1 MPAFPKKWLWVL
13 LALAFVVPLLQ
24 PLFPDVVSDY
34 RLFLV
39 STMIIAA
46 IAVLGLNLLTG
57 FNGQI
62 SLGHGAFYAVGAYTA
77 AVLMD
82 HLNMPYWATL
92 PCAAIVCFIVGYLFG
107 LPALKLEG
115 HYLALAT
122 FALALAVPQILKYKW
137 LEGLTGGV
145 QGIVLSKPE
154 VPFGLPLNE
163 DQWLYYYCL
172 VVMVALYWAAANIL
186 NSRSGR
192 AMMAIRDQYMA
203 ADTMGIDTALYKTVT
218 FGISAAYTGIA
229 GALSASAIAF
239 VAPDSFNFF
248 LSIKFLIGLVVGGIG
263 SLAGSVVGGIFYVL
277 VDNSAQALS
286 TFVKND
292 LGLQFDLSAYT
303 VFGILLIVLMYLM
316 PMGIVG
322 GVYLAVRRLRGRAQ
336 LGGIFS
342 ACRPCNCRGRGL
354 QHNRSAEGRLLSA
367 FVFAEFQ
374 KKLTAPFSTGR
385 SSLNTSRRA
394 FVGGASALALLS
406 GSRAAFAQKKY
417 DDGATDTEIKIGHY
431 RPLQRAGVR
440 LRRDRQGHRS
450 LLEERQRRRRHQRPQ
465 DQLHHA
471 RRRLQPAQDRRDGPP
486 ARRAGQGA
494 LPVQHAGHAVQHGDP
509 QVHEPEEGAAALRRD
524 RRLEVGQAQGVPVDH
539 GLPARLP
546 HRSRHL
552 RQAHPGQRQGRQDRR
567 ADAERRLRQGLLRRL
582 QGRPRQGRRQ
592 ASSSTSPT
600 R

>member
-1 MPAFPKKWLWVL
+1 
-13 LALAFVVPLLQ
+13 VPLLR
-24 PLFPDVVSDY
+24 PVLPDLVSDY

-39 STMIIAA
+39 STMMIAA

-82 HLNMPYWATL
+82 HLDMPYWATL

-145 QGIVLSKPE
+145 QGIVLNKPE
-154 VPFGLPLNE
+154 VPFGLPLTE
-163 DQWLYYYCL
+163 DQWLYYYIL
-172 VVMVALYWAAANIL
+172 IVMVLLYWAAANML

-192 AMMAIRDQYMA
+192 AMMAIRDYTIA
-203 ADTMGIDTALYKTVT
+203 ASTMGIDTALYKTVT

-239 VAPDSFNFF
+239 VAPDSFNIF

-263 SLAGSVVGGIFYVL
+263 SLVGSVVGGIFYVL

-286 TFVKND
+286 TFAKND

-322 GVYLAVRRLRGRAQ
+322 GVYYLVQNLRSGMR
-336 LGGIFS
+336 GG
-342 ACRPCNCRGRGL
+342 
-354 QHNRSAEGRLLSA
+354 QAEQQA
-367 FVFAEFQ
+367 
-374 KKLTAPFSTGR
+374 
-385 SSLNTSRRA
+385 
-394 FVGGASALALLS
+394 
-406 GSRAAFAQKKY
+406 AQK
-417 DDGATDTEIKIGHY
+417 
-431 RPLQRAGVR
+431 
-440 LRRDRQGHRS
+440 
-450 LLEERQRRRRHQRPQ
+450 
-465 DQLHHA
+465 
-471 RRRLQPAQDRRDGPP
+471 QPA
-486 ARRAGQGA
+486 AR
-494 LPVQHAGHAVQHGDP
+494 
-509 QVHEPEEGAAALRRD
+509 
-524 RRLEVGQAQGVPVDH
+524 
-539 GLPARLP
+539 
-546 HRSRHL
+546 
-552 RQAHPGQRQGRQDRR
+552 
-567 ADAERRLRQGLLRRL
+567 
-582 QGRPRQGRRQ
+582 
-592 ASSSTSPT
+592 
-600 R
+600 

>member
-1 MPAFPKKWLWVL
+1 MPAFPKPWLWGL
-13 LALAFVVPLLQ
+13 IALAVFVPLLQ
-24 PLFPDVVSDY
+24 PVLPDVVSNY

-82 HLNMPYWATL
+82 KLNVPYWLTL
-92 PCAAIVCFIVGYLFG
+92 PCAAGVCFIVGYLFG

-122 FALALAVPQILKYKW
+122 FSLALAVPQILKYKW

-145 QGIVLSKPE
+145 QGIVLNKPE
-154 VPFGLPLNE
+154 VPFGIPLTE

-172 VVMVALYWAAANIL
+172 VTMLALFWAANNLL

-192 AMMAIRDQYMA
+192 AMMAIRDYHIA

-218 FGISAAYTGIA
+218 FGISAAYTGVA

-239 VAPDSFNFF
+239 VAPDSFNLF

-286 TFVKND
+286 TFIKND

-303 VFGILLIVLMYLM
+303 VFGILLILLMYLM

-322 GVYLAVRRLRGRAQ
+322 GAYLAIRW
-336 LGGIFS
+336 
-342 ACRPCNCRGRGL
+342 
-354 QHNRSAEGRLLSA
+354 
-367 FVFAEFQ
+367 
-374 KKLTAPFSTGR
+374 
-385 SSLNTSRRA
+385 
-394 FVGGASALALLS
+394 
-406 GSRAAFAQKKY
+406 
-417 DDGATDTEIKIGHY
+417 
-431 RPLQRAGVR
+431 
-440 LRRDRQGHRS
+440 LRR
-450 LLEERQRRRRHQRPQ
+450 
-465 DQLHHA
+465 
-471 RRRLQPAQDRRDGPP
+471 
-486 ARRAGQGA
+486 
-494 LPVQHAGHAVQHGDP
+494 
-509 QVHEPEEGAAALRRD
+509 
-524 RRLEVGQAQGVPVDH
+524 
-539 GLPARLP
+539 
-546 HRSRHL
+546 
-552 RQAHPGQRQGRQDRR
+552 
-567 ADAERRLRQGLLRRL
+567 
-582 QGRPRQGRRQ
+582 
-592 ASSSTSPT
+592 
-600 R
+600 

>member
-1 MPAFPKKWLWVL
+1 MPAFPKKWLLVL
-13 LALAFVVPLLQ
+13 LVLAFLVPLLN
-24 PLFPDVVSDY
+24 PLLPDVVSDY

-62 SLGHGAFYAVGAYTA
+62 SLGHSAFYAVGAYTA
-77 AVLMD
+77 AILMD
-82 HLNMPYWATL
+82 KLDMPYYATL
-92 PCAAIVCFIVGYLFG
+92 PIAAVVCFIVGYLFG

-122 FALALAVPQILKYKW
+122 FALALSVPQILKYKW
-137 LEGLTGGV
+137 LESLTGGV

-172 VVMVALYWAAANIL
+172 VVMVFLYWAAANIL

-248 LSIKFLIGLVVGGIG
+248 LSIKFLIGLVVGGVG

-286 TFVKND
+286 TFAKND
-292 LGLQFDLSAYT
+292 LGLPFDLSAYT

-322 GVYLAVRRLRGRAQ
+322 GVYYLVRSLR
-336 LGGIFS
+336 
-342 ACRPCNCRGRGL
+342 
-354 QHNRSAEGRLLSA
+354 
-367 FVFAEFQ
+367 
-374 KKLTAPFSTGR
+374 AP
-385 SSLNTSRRA
+385 
-394 FVGGASALALLS
+394 GAKAREQAL
-406 GSRAAFAQKKY
+406 K
-417 DDGATDTEIKIGHY
+417 
-431 RPLQRAGVR
+431 QRA
-440 LRRDRQGHRS
+440 
-450 LLEERQRRRRHQRPQ
+450 
-465 DQLHHA
+465 
-471 RRRLQPAQDRRDGPP
+471 
-486 ARRAGQGA
+486 
-494 LPVQHAGHAVQHGDP
+494 
-509 QVHEPEEGAAALRRD
+509 
-524 RRLEVGQAQGVPVDH
+524 
-539 GLPARLP
+539 
-546 HRSRHL
+546 
-552 RQAHPGQRQGRQDRR
+552 
-567 ADAERRLRQGLLRRL
+567 
-582 QGRPRQGRRQ
+582 
-592 ASSSTSPT
+592 SS
-600 R
+600 

>member
-1 MPAFPKKWLWVL
+1 MPAFPKKLLWVL
-13 LALAFVVPLLQ
+13 LALAFLVPLLR

-92 PCAAIVCFIVGYLFG
+92 PCAAVVCFIVGYLFG
-107 LPALKLEG
+107 LPALRLEG

-145 QGIVLSKPE
+145 QGIVLNKPE
-154 VPFGLPLNE
+154 VPFGLPLTE

-172 VVMVALYWAAANIL
+172 IVMVVLYWAAANLL

-239 VAPDSFNFF
+239 VAPDSFNIF
-248 LSIKFLIGLVVGGIG
+248 LSIKFLIGLVVGGVG

-286 TFVKND
+286 LFVKND

-322 GVYLAVRRLRGRAQ
+322 GVYLALRRLRG
-336 LGGIFS
+336 G
-342 ACRPCNCRGRGL
+342 
-354 QHNRSAEGRLLSA
+354 
-367 FVFAEFQ
+367 
-374 KKLTAPFSTGR
+374 
-385 SSLNTSRRA
+385 
-394 FVGGASALALLS
+394 
-406 GSRAAFAQKKY
+406 
-417 DDGATDTEIKIGHY
+417 
-431 RPLQRAGVR
+431 
-440 LRRDRQGHRS
+440 
-450 LLEERQRRRRHQRPQ
+450 
-465 DQLHHA
+465 
-471 RRRLQPAQDRRDGPP
+471 
-486 ARRAGQGA
+486 
-494 LPVQHAGHAVQHGDP
+494 
-509 QVHEPEEGAAALRRD
+509 
-524 RRLEVGQAQGVPVDH
+524 
-539 GLPARLP
+539 
-546 HRSRHL
+546 
-552 RQAHPGQRQGRQDRR
+552 
-567 ADAERRLRQGLLRRL
+567 
-582 QGRPRQGRRQ
+582 
-592 ASSSTSPT
+592 
-600 R
+600 

>member
-1 MPAFPKKWLWVL
+1 MKVPMKWIWGLI
-13 LALAFVVPLLQ
+13 ALAFVI
-24 PLFPDVVSDY
+24 PLFRPVLPDVVSDY

-92 PCAAIVCFIVGYLFG
+92 PLAAIVCFIVGYLFG

-145 QGIVLSKPE
+145 QGIVLNKPE
-154 VPFGLPLNE
+154 APFGLPLTE

-172 VVMVALYWAAANIL
+172 VVMVLLYWAAANML

-239 VAPDSFNFF
+239 VAPDSFNIF

-286 TFVKND
+286 TFAKND

-322 GVYLAVRRLRGRAQ
+322 GVYYLV
-336 LGGIFS
+336 
-342 ACRPCNCRGRGL
+342 
-354 QHNRSAEGRLLSA
+354 
-367 FVFAEFQ
+367 
-374 KKLTAPFSTGR
+374 
-385 SSLNTSRRA
+385 
-394 FVGGASALALLS
+394 
-406 GSRAAFAQKKY
+406 
-417 DDGATDTEIKIGHY
+417 
-431 RPLQRAGVR
+431 
-440 LRRDRQGHRS
+440 RS
-450 LLEERQRRRRHQRPQ
+450 LYSMRKPQAKEQVALKQR
-465 DQLHHA
+465 
-471 RRRLQPAQDRRDGPP
+471 
-486 ARRAGQGA
+486 
-494 LPVQHAGHAVQHGDP
+494 V
-509 QVHEPEEGAAALRRD
+509 
-524 RRLEVGQAQGVPVDH
+524 
-539 GLPARLP
+539 
-546 HRSRHL
+546 
-552 RQAHPGQRQGRQDRR
+552 
-567 ADAERRLRQGLLRRL
+567 
-582 QGRPRQGRRQ
+582 
-592 ASSSTSPT
+592 
-600 R
+600 

>member
-1 MPAFPKKWLWVL
+1 MPAFPKKLLWVL
-13 LALAFVVPLLQ
+13 LALAFLVPLLH

-39 STMIIAA
+39 STMIIAS

-92 PCAAIVCFIVGYLFG
+92 PCAAVVCFIVGYLFG

-154 VPFGLPLNE
+154 VPFGLPLSE

-172 VVMVALYWAAANIL
+172 VVMVVLYWAAANML

-192 AMMAIRDQYMA
+192 AMMAIRDQPLA

-239 VAPDSFNFF
+239 VAPDSFGFF
-248 LSIKFLIGLVVGGIG
+248 LSIKFLIGLVVGGVG

-286 TFVKND
+286 LFVKND

-303 VFGILLIVLMYLM
+303 VFGILLIILMYLM

-322 GVYLAVRRLRGRAQ
+322 GVYLLMRRVRSLRG
-336 LGGIFS
+336 
-342 ACRPCNCRGRGL
+342 
-354 QHNRSAEGRLLSA
+354 
-367 FVFAEFQ
+367 
-374 KKLTAPFSTGR
+374 
-385 SSLNTSRRA
+385 
-394 FVGGASALALLS
+394 
-406 GSRAAFAQKKY
+406 
-417 DDGATDTEIKIGHY
+417 
-431 RPLQRAGVR
+431 
-440 LRRDRQGHRS
+440 
-450 LLEERQRRRRHQRPQ
+450 
-465 DQLHHA
+465 
-471 RRRLQPAQDRRDGPP
+471 
-486 ARRAGQGA
+486 
-494 LPVQHAGHAVQHGDP
+494 
-509 QVHEPEEGAAALRRD
+509 
-524 RRLEVGQAQGVPVDH
+524 
-539 GLPARLP
+539 
-546 HRSRHL
+546 
-552 RQAHPGQRQGRQDRR
+552 
-567 ADAERRLRQGLLRRL
+567 
-582 QGRPRQGRRQ
+582 
-592 ASSSTSPT
+592 
-600 R
+600 

>member
-1 MPAFPKKWLWVL
+1 MPAFPKKWALLIIVL
-13 LALAFVVPLLQ
+13 AVVIPLLQ
-24 PLFPDVVSDY
+24 PLIPGLVSDY

-62 SLGHGAFYAVGAYTA
+62 SLGHGAFYAVGAYA
-77 AVLMD
+77 AAILMD
-82 HLNMPYWATL
+82 QAGVPYWATV
-92 PCAAIVCFIVGYLFG
+92 PAAGMICFIVGYLFG

-137 LEGLTGGV
+137 FEGLTGGV
-145 QGIVLSKPE
+145 QGIVLNKPE
-154 VPFGLPLNE
+154 VPFGLPLSE
-163 DQWLYYYCL
+163 DQWLYFYRL
-172 VVMVALYWAAANIL
+172 IVMIILYWAANNIL

-192 AMMAIRDQYMA
+192 AMMAIRDYQIA

-239 VAPDSFNFF
+239 VAPDSFNIF

-322 GVYLAVRRLRGRAQ
+322 GVY
-336 LGGIFS
+336 IMF
-342 ACRPCNCRGRGL
+342 
-354 QHNRSAEGRLLSA
+354 
-367 FVFAEFQ
+367 
-374 KKLTAPFSTGR
+374 
-385 SSLNTSRRA
+385 
-394 FVGGASALALLS
+394 
-406 GSRAAFAQKKY
+406 
-417 DDGATDTEIKIGHY
+417 
-431 RPLQRAGVR
+431 
-440 LRRDRQGHRS
+440 
-450 LLEERQRRRRHQRPQ
+450 
-465 DQLHHA
+465 
-471 RRRLQPAQDRRDGPP
+471 RRLQRLGRGNMAAGT
-486 ARRAGQGA
+486 ATTRAA
-494 LPVQHAGHAVQHGDP
+494 EAGK
-509 QVHEPEEGAAALRRD
+509 
-524 RRLEVGQAQGVPVDH
+524 
-539 GLPARLP
+539 
-546 HRSRHL
+546 
-552 RQAHPGQRQGRQDRR
+552 
-567 ADAERRLRQGLLRRL
+567 
-582 QGRPRQGRRQ
+582 RP
-592 ASSSTSPT
+592 
-600 R
+600 

>member
-1 MPAFPKKWLWVL
+1 MPAFPKQWLWGL
-13 LALAFVVPLLQ
+13 IALAVFVPLLQ
-24 PLFPDVVSDY
+24 PVLPEVVSNY

-82 HLNMPYWATL
+82 KLNIPYWMTL
-92 PCAAIVCFIVGYLFG
+92 PCAAVVCFVVGFLFG

-122 FALALAVPQILKYKW
+122 FSLALAVPQILKYKW
-137 LEGLTGGV
+137 LEKVTGGV
-145 QGIVLSKPE
+145 QGIVLNKPE

-172 VVMVALYWAAANIL
+172 VTMLALFWAANNLL

-192 AMMAIRDQYMA
+192 AMMAIRDYHIA

-239 VAPDSFNFF
+239 VAPDSFGLF
-248 LSIKFLIGLVVGGIG
+248 LSIKFLIGLVVGGVG

-286 TFVKND
+286 LFVKND

-303 VFGILLIVLMYLM
+303 IFGILLILLMYLM

-322 GVYLAVRRLRGRAQ
+322 GVYLAVRRLRQ
-336 LGGIFS
+336 
-342 ACRPCNCRGRGL
+342 
-354 QHNRSAEGRLLSA
+354 
-367 FVFAEFQ
+367 
-374 KKLTAPFSTGR
+374 
-385 SSLNTSRRA
+385 
-394 FVGGASALALLS
+394 
-406 GSRAAFAQKKY
+406 
-417 DDGATDTEIKIGHY
+417 
-431 RPLQRAGVR
+431 
-440 LRRDRQGHRS
+440 
-450 LLEERQRRRRHQRPQ
+450 
-465 DQLHHA
+465 
-471 RRRLQPAQDRRDGPP
+471 
-486 ARRAGQGA
+486 
-494 LPVQHAGHAVQHGDP
+494 
-509 QVHEPEEGAAALRRD
+509 
-524 RRLEVGQAQGVPVDH
+524 
-539 GLPARLP
+539 
-546 HRSRHL
+546 
-552 RQAHPGQRQGRQDRR
+552 
-567 ADAERRLRQGLLRRL
+567 
-582 QGRPRQGRRQ
+582 
-592 ASSSTSPT
+592 
-600 R
+600 

>member
-13 LALAFVVPLLQ
+13 LVLAFLVPLLQ
-24 PLFPDVVSDY
+24 PLLPDVVSNY

-62 SLGHGAFYAVGAYTA
+62 SLGHSAFYAVGAYTA
-77 AVLMD
+77 AILMD
-82 HLNMPYWATL
+82 KLDMPYYATL
-92 PCAAIVCFIVGYLFG
+92 PIAAVMCFIVGYLFG

-122 FALALAVPQILKYKW
+122 FALALSVPQILKYKW
-137 LEGLTGGV
+137 LEDLTGGV

-172 VVMVALYWAAANIL
+172 VVMVLLYWAAANIL

-218 FGISAAYTGIA
+218 FGISAAYTGVA

-248 LSIKFLIGLVVGGIG
+248 LSIKFLIGLVVGGVG
-263 SLAGSVVGGIFYVL
+263 SMAGSVVGGIFYVL

-286 TFVKND
+286 TFIKND

-303 VFGILLIVLMYLM
+303 VFGVILIVLMYLM

-322 GVYLAVRRLRGRAQ
+322 GVYYLVR
-336 LGGIFS
+336 S
-342 ACRPCNCRGRGL
+342 M
-354 QHNRSAEGRLLSA
+354 RS
-367 FVFAEFQ
+367 
-374 KKLTAPFSTGR
+374 P
-385 SSLNTSRRA
+385 
-394 FVGGASALALLS
+394 GAKAREQAL
-406 GSRAAFAQKKY
+406 K
-417 DDGATDTEIKIGHY
+417 
-431 RPLQRAGVR
+431 QRASG
-440 LRRDRQGHRS
+440 
-450 LLEERQRRRRHQRPQ
+450 
-465 DQLHHA
+465 
-471 RRRLQPAQDRRDGPP
+471 
-486 ARRAGQGA
+486 
-494 LPVQHAGHAVQHGDP
+494 
-509 QVHEPEEGAAALRRD
+509 
-524 RRLEVGQAQGVPVDH
+524 
-539 GLPARLP
+539 
-546 HRSRHL
+546 
-552 RQAHPGQRQGRQDRR
+552 
-567 ADAERRLRQGLLRRL
+567 
-582 QGRPRQGRRQ
+582 
-592 ASSSTSPT
+592 
-600 R
+600 

>member
-1 MPAFPKKWLWVL
+1 MPVFPRKWLIVL
-13 LALAFVVPLLQ
+13 LVLGVVVPLLK
-24 PLFPDVVSDY
+24 PLAPDLISDY

-82 HLNMPYWATL
+82 HLNMPYWLTL

-154 VPFGLPLNE
+154 VPFGLPLTE

-172 VVMVALYWAAANIL
+172 VVMVLLYWAAANIL

-286 TFVKND
+286 TFAKND

-322 GVYLAVRRLRGRAQ
+322 GVYYLV
-336 LGGIFS
+336 
-342 ACRPCNCRGRGL
+342 
-354 QHNRSAEGRLLSA
+354 
-367 FVFAEFQ
+367 
-374 KKLTAPFSTGR
+374 
-385 SSLNTSRRA
+385 
-394 FVGGASALALLS
+394 
-406 GSRAAFAQKKY
+406 
-417 DDGATDTEIKIGHY
+417 
-431 RPLQRAGVR
+431 
-440 LRRDRQGHRS
+440 RS
-450 LLEERQRRRRHQRPQ
+450 LYSMRKPQ
-465 DQLHHA
+465 AKEQ
-471 RRRLQPAQDRRDGPP
+471 
-486 ARRAGQGA
+486 
-494 LPVQHAGHAVQHGDP
+494 
-509 QVHEPEEGAAALRRD
+509 AALK
-524 RRLEVGQAQGVPVDH
+524 
-539 GLPARLP
+539 
-546 HRSRHL
+546 
-552 RQAHPGQRQGRQDRR
+552 QRV
-567 ADAERRLRQGLLRRL
+567 
-582 QGRPRQGRRQ
+582 
-592 ASSSTSPT
+592 SS
-600 R
+600 

>member
-1 MPAFPKKWLWVL
+1 MSATSKKLLWVL
-13 LALAFVVPLLQ
+13 LALAFLVPLLR
-24 PLFPDVVSDY
+24 PVLPDVVSDY

-39 STMIIAA
+39 STMMIAG

-92 PCAAIVCFIVGYLFG
+92 PAAAIVCFIVGYLFG

-145 QGIVLSKPE
+145 QGIVLNKPE
-154 VPFGLPLNE
+154 VPFGLPLTE
-163 DQWLYYYCL
+163 DQWLYYYIL
-172 VVMVALYWAAANIL
+172 IVMVLLYWAAANML

-192 AMMAIRDQYMA
+192 AMMAIRDYAIA

-239 VAPDSFNFF
+239 VAPDSFGIF

-322 GVYLAVRRLRGRAQ
+322 GVYYLVHSL
-336 LGGIFS
+336 
-342 ACRPCNCRGRGL
+342 
-354 QHNRSAEGRLLSA
+354 
-367 FVFAEFQ
+367 
-374 KKLTAPFSTGR
+374 R
-385 SSLNTSRRA
+385 SSLR
-394 FVGGASALALLS
+394 G
-406 GSRAAFAQKKY
+406 
-417 DDGATDTEIKIGHY
+417 
-431 RPLQRAGVR
+431 
-440 LRRDRQGHRS
+440 
-450 LLEERQRRRRHQRPQ
+450 PQ
-465 DQLHHA
+465 AKQ
-471 RRRLQPAQDRRDGPP
+471 
-486 ARRAGQGA
+486 
-494 LPVQHAGHAVQHGDP
+494 
-509 QVHEPEEGAAALRRD
+509 AAALKER
-524 RRLEVGQAQGVPVDH
+524 A
-539 GLPARLP
+539 
-546 HRSRHL
+546 SR
-552 RQAHPGQRQGRQDRR
+552 
-567 ADAERRLRQGLLRRL
+567 
-582 QGRPRQGRRQ
+582 
-592 ASSSTSPT
+592 
-600 R
+600 

>member
-1 MPAFPKKWLWVL
+1 MPAFPKKLLWVL
-13 LALAFVVPLLQ
+13 LALAFLVPLLH

-92 PCAAIVCFIVGYLFG
+92 PCAAVVCFIVGYLFG
-107 LPALKLEG
+107 LPALRLEG

-137 LEGLTGGV
+137 LEGVTGGV
-145 QGIVLSKPE
+145 QGIVLNKPE
-154 VPFGLPLNE
+154 VPFGLPLSE

-172 VVMVALYWAAANIL
+172 IVMVVLYWAAANLL

-239 VAPDSFNFF
+239 VSPDSFTIF
-248 LSIKFLIGLVVGGIG
+248 LSIKFLIGLVVGGVG

-286 TFVKND
+286 LFVKND

-322 GVYLAVRRLRGRAQ
+322 GVYLLMRRLRG
-336 LGGIFS
+336 L
-342 ACRPCNCRGRGL
+342 RG
-354 QHNRSAEGRLLSA
+354 
-367 FVFAEFQ
+367 
-374 KKLTAPFSTGR
+374 
-385 SSLNTSRRA
+385 
-394 FVGGASALALLS
+394 
-406 GSRAAFAQKKY
+406 
-417 DDGATDTEIKIGHY
+417 
-431 RPLQRAGVR
+431 
-440 LRRDRQGHRS
+440 
-450 LLEERQRRRRHQRPQ
+450 
-465 DQLHHA
+465 
-471 RRRLQPAQDRRDGPP
+471 
-486 ARRAGQGA
+486 
-494 LPVQHAGHAVQHGDP
+494 
-509 QVHEPEEGAAALRRD
+509 
-524 RRLEVGQAQGVPVDH
+524 
-539 GLPARLP
+539 
-546 HRSRHL
+546 
-552 RQAHPGQRQGRQDRR
+552 
-567 ADAERRLRQGLLRRL
+567 
-582 QGRPRQGRRQ
+582 
-592 ASSSTSPT
+592 
-600 R
+600 

>member
-1 MPAFPKKWLWVL
+1 MPTFPKKALIIL
-13 LALAFVVPLLQ
+13 LALGFGVPLLQ
-24 PLFPDVVSDY
+24 PLAPDLVSDY

-77 AVLMD
+77 AILMD
-82 HLNMPYWATL
+82 QAGWPYWATL
-92 PCAAIVCFIVGYLFG
+92 PAAAAVCFMVGYLFG

-145 QGIVLSKPE
+145 QGIVLLKPE
-154 VPFGLPLNE
+154 VPFGLPLSE
-163 DQWLYYYCL
+163 DQWLYYYCFL
-172 VVMVALYWAAANIL
+172 TMVVLYWAANNIL

-192 AMMAIRDQYMA
+192 AMMAIRDYPIA
-203 ADTMGIDTALYKTVT
+203 ADTMGINVALYKTVT

-239 VAPDSFNFF
+239 VAPDSFTIF

-322 GVYLAVRRLRGRAQ
+322 GVYLLFARLRNAGR
-336 LGGIFS
+336 
-342 ACRPCNCRGRGL
+342 RP
-354 QHNRSAEGRLLSA
+354 
-367 FVFAEFQ
+367 
-374 KKLTAPFSTGR
+374 
-385 SSLNTSRRA
+385 
-394 FVGGASALALLS
+394 
-406 GSRAAFAQKKY
+406 
-417 DDGATDTEIKIGHY
+417 
-431 RPLQRAGVR
+431 
-440 LRRDRQGHRS
+440 
-450 LLEERQRRRRHQRPQ
+450 
-465 DQLHHA
+465 
-471 RRRLQPAQDRRDGPP
+471 
-486 ARRAGQGA
+486 
-494 LPVQHAGHAVQHGDP
+494 PV
-509 QVHEPEEGAAALRRD
+509 AAA
-524 RRLEVGQAQGVPVDH
+524 PT
-539 GLPARLP
+539 PATRT
-546 HRSRHL
+546 
-552 RQAHPGQRQGRQDRR
+552 
-567 ADAERRLRQGLLRRL
+567 AEAGK
-582 QGRPRQGRRQ
+582 
-592 ASSSTSPT
+592 SH
-600 R
+600 

>member
-1 MPAFPKKWLWVL
+1 MSATSKKLLWVV
-13 LALAFVVPLLQ
+13 LALAFLVPLLR
-24 PLFPDVVSDY
+24 PVLPDLVSDY

-39 STMIIAA
+39 STMMIAA

-82 HLNMPYWATL
+82 HLNMPYWLTL

-145 QGIVLSKPE
+145 QGIVLNKPE
-154 VPFGLPLNE
+154 VPFDLPLTE
-163 DQWLYYYCL
+163 DQWLYYYIL
-172 VVMVALYWAAANIL
+172 IVMVLLYWAAANIL
-186 NSRSGR
+186 RSRSGR
-192 AMMAIRDQYMA
+192 AMMAIRDYTIA
-203 ADTMGIDTALYKTVT
+203 ASTMGIDTSLYKTVT

-239 VAPDSFNFF
+239 VAPDSFNIF

-286 TFVKND
+286 TFAKND

-322 GVYLAVRRLRGRAQ
+322 GVYYLVQSL
-336 LGGIFS
+336 
-342 ACRPCNCRGRGL
+342 
-354 QHNRSAEGRLLSA
+354 
-367 FVFAEFQ
+367 
-374 KKLTAPFSTGR
+374 R
-385 SSLNTSRRA
+385 SSMRSPEA
-394 FVGGASALALLS
+394 KAQ
-406 GSRAAFAQKKY
+406 AARKQQ
-417 DDGATDTEIKIGHY
+417 AT
-431 RPLQRAGVR
+431 R
-440 LRRDRQGHRS
+440 
-450 LLEERQRRRRHQRPQ
+450 
-465 DQLHHA
+465 
-471 RRRLQPAQDRRDGPP
+471 
-486 ARRAGQGA
+486 
-494 LPVQHAGHAVQHGDP
+494 
-509 QVHEPEEGAAALRRD
+509 
-524 RRLEVGQAQGVPVDH
+524 
-539 GLPARLP
+539 
-546 HRSRHL
+546 
-552 RQAHPGQRQGRQDRR
+552 
-567 ADAERRLRQGLLRRL
+567 
-582 QGRPRQGRRQ
+582 
-592 ASSSTSPT
+592 
-600 R
+600 